1 MADDQATQHVILL
14 HGLASSSILFY
25 PMTKRLREQGFQTRT
40 WGYFSFRGSIE
51 KHAARFVR
59 FLNQYPCGP
68 NDTIH
73 LVGHSMGSII
83 IRRALLNSDVPANI
97 GRFVM
102 IGPPNQG
109 SHVATRFAKYL
120 GWLCP
125 ALNELS
131 DRDGSYVRLLGEP
144 ERCEVGI
151 VQAERDLV
159 VRDEYA
165 KLDAA
170 TDSVCLPGLH
180 TTVLFGKDAAENVG
194 AYLKTGAFIATD
206 ERAAT

>member
-25 PMTKRLREQGFQTRT
+25 PITRRLREHGFQTRT
-40 WGYFSFRGSIE
+40 WGYFSVRGSIE

-59 FLNQYPCGP
+59 FLKNYPCEPG
-68 NDTIH
+68 DTIH

-83 IRRALLNSDVPANI
+83 VRRALLESDLPDNI

-144 ERCEVGI
+144 QGYEIGI

-165 KLDAA
+165 QLDAA
-170 TDSVCLPGLH
+170 AGVICLPGLH
-180 TTVLFGKDAAENVG
+180 TTVLFRDDAAESIV
-194 AYLKTGAFIATD
+194 AYLDSGSFATKTQ
-206 ERAAT
+206 